1 MKTAFTILGAFLLLL
16 VTQSSR
22 CYRGNPYPQC
32 NTFKMD
38 TVLLNTSITNPAL
51 EYHLYDTIWLT
62 STVTDTYSP
71 LSGNPVS
78 FTKPTELLYLT
89 IQPYAILTGTSL
101 PSLQVANIEFN
112 PVVREG
118 LLQYPGYMGY
128 IYQYRRQAPNNT
140 LIAGLVPGRTGLYLI
155 ELNPGTYIYSSF
167 TVYNPGDQCT
177 TYFGVSNL
185 PTVQQNRSYWNGLGV
200 SALSTSVSYGSHTVS
215 INMRNYLI
223 VKVIP

>member
-1 MKTAFTILGAFLLLL
+1 MKTAFTFFTALLLL
-16 VTQSSR
+16 VITQSFQCGRGAYTR
-22 CYRGNPYPQC
+22 CDS
-32 NTFKMD
+32 FKTD
-38 TVLLNTSITNPAL
+38 TVLLNTTITNPAL
-51 EYHLYDTIWLT
+51 EYHLYDTIWLS

-78 FTKPTELLYLT
+78 FTNATEVLYLN
-89 IQPYAILTGTSL
+89 IQPYSILTNNSL
-101 PSLQVANIEFN
+101 PSLQYANIEFN

-128 IYQYRRQAPNNT
+128 IYQYRRQSPNNT

-167 TVYNPGDQCT
+167 SVFNPGEQCA
-177 TYFGVSNL
+177 TYYGVSNL
-185 PTVQQNRSYWNGLGV
+185 PAAQQNKSYWNGLGV
-200 SALSTSVSYGSHTVS
+200 SALSTSINYGSHTVS